1 MTIGESLRYW
11 REENSY
17 SLKDV
22 EVKTNINNGN
32 LSRYERDLNYPSIEI
47 CIKLANL
54 YHISLD
60 DLIGRSYES
69 EYSNQLP
76 NTSAPVSP
84 LSADKQTLYQERL
97 KELRTEKNVSQKD
110 LAKIIGTTNSS
121 ICDWERGR
129 TQPKIAEIIK
139 LCEFFQVSTDYL
151 LGRTDE
157 LGDVLVSNATRLD
170 LTDDEKDLLKLYRAM
185 SHPQKIRLIAYGE
198 GLVGAAPSSARN

>member
-1 MTIGESLRYW
+1 MTIGESLRDW

-76 NTSAPVSP
+76 NTSAPISP
-84 LSADKQTLYQERL
+84 LSAKEQKLLNGFRSLSKSTQEML
-97 KELRTEKNVSQKD
+97 LRVLDNAVK
-110 LAKIIGTTNSS
+110 
-121 ICDWERGR
+121 
-129 TQPKIAEIIK
+129 AE
-139 LCEFFQVSTDYL
+139 S
-151 LGRTDE
+151 
-157 LGDVLVSNATRLD
+157 
-170 LTDDEKDLLKLYRAM
+170 RA
-185 SHPQKIRLIAYGE
+185 
-198 GLVGAAPSSARN
+198 